1 MLAVFAEAPGS
12 GLPEDCEPNHELLL
26 EQQKNHL
33 EGSYKQK
40 FKQLRRFMPYIEAC
54 LWARQFGFRSKE
66 EWDDWIDQ
74 GEGYYPGFTRD
85 PEPYYTRHG
94 TWRGW
99 AHFLGYSDMEIG
111 VTEEHSDAD

>member
-1 MLAVFAEAPGS
+1 MRARLGFTCHRQGIIPRA
-12 GLPEDCEPNHELLL
+12 LPPLILP
-26 EQQKNHL
+26 
-33 EGSYKQK
+33 
-40 FKQLRRFMPYIEAC
+40 R
-54 LWARQFGFRSKE
+54 
-66 EWDDWIDQ
+66 WDDWIDQ